1 MCFSCIHLLLR
12 LLFIEVGYDI
22 WVLCPFRLKAF
33 LIIIR
38 LFYPFF
44 FSELFDLILFSIFLF
59 LNVII
64 IDGIVFLHA
73 THQSK

>member
-33 LIIIR
+33 LIITR